1 MTNEVKLLPDVG
13 IDFKPA
19 VISIKDKD
27 AIIKRVKE
35 YVKKYDG
42 SIATEKTLAGDKK
55 VLADLRKMSAAFED
69 KRKAVHKEIDEPYDA
84 FATDI
89 KEITTIIDTAIK
101 PIAKSIDDLDIKIR
115 GERKE
120 KALEVVADLAP
131 QYEIDPDK
139 VEFDEKWC
147 NKLTPGQLKKKII
160 AVLEMMQKDKL
171 ALQVEKDLVTEH
183 ATRYEIDPAG
193 WVSQLNNEY
202 HATDVIKA
210 MDSYIE
216 EQKQKEIQLAKQKE
230 AQAAIEKAKAEAS
243 QTKVG
248 DTIIDK
254 ETGEVVEPK
263 PQLFNVTI
271 QLTGTQADLIHAVQ
285 VMNGL
290 KEQGVT
296 SKTVEGLRPLE
307 V

>member
-69 KRKAVHKEIDEPYDA
+69 KRKAVHKEIDEPYDV

-101 PIAKSIDDLDIKIR
+101 PIAKSIDDLDVKIR
-115 GERKE
+115 EERKE

-171 ALQVEKDLVTEH
+171 ALQTEKDLVTEH

-271 QLTGTQADLIHAVQ
+271 ELTGTQADLIHAVQ